1 MPHATPKNS
10 TQNTPKIFCIKT
22 PAPIPSKIATTI
34 EMPSE
39 SPFAPF
45 ISGRSLGSFF
55 SFVLSLVF
63 LFLYSSLS
71 MLEANSKIVDEFS
84 GLGEANE

>member
-39 SPFAPF
+39 SPFAPTITERNF
-45 ISGRSLGSFF
+45 GFCAESFCDLLIRALFALFGKLGF
-55 SFVLSLVF
+55 
-63 LFLYSSLS
+63 
-71 MLEANSKIVDEFS
+71 K
-84 GLGEANE
+84 GEGDSTFGESQK